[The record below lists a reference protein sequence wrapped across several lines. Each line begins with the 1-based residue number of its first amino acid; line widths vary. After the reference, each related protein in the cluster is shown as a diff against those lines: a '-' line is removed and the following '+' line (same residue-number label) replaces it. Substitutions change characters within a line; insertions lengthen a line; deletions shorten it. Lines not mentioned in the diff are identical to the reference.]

1 MSRRVRGFTLLEVMI
16 AMAILILA
24 LTALLGH
31 EGVAIQMSDFSNQ
44 ASRATLLAQGKM
56 LDLEHKLLKDSIDV
70 LDNCESGDFRD
81 IEMRKF
87 EWEAC
92 AYKLEIEDGA
102 VERLT
107 EQVMALLT
115 GFSGGGMDTGAIA
128 GLAAAAQSA
137 NPDDPGAKML
147 GQIQMAVGAIPFFL
161 QNLEDKVRKVRL
173 VVKWKDAVADR
184 TVILER
190 FVTSLGVG
198 QQAVKTDLP
207 PDQVDPDDVAPKDDA
222 PKDDAPKDT
231 SK

>member
-1 MSRRVRGFTLLEVMI
+1 MTAAVRDGDHYILNGTKRYITNAPRAQLFT
-16 AMAILILA
+16 
-24 LTALLGH
+24 
-31 EGVAIQMSDFSNQ
+31 
-44 ASRATLLAQGKM
+44 
-56 LDLEHKLLKDSIDV
+56 
-70 LDNCESGDFRD
+70 
-81 IEMRKF
+81 
-87 EWEAC
+87 
-92 AYKLEIEDGA
+92 
-102 VERLT
+102 
-107 EQVMALLT
+107 VMART
-115 GFSGGGMDTGAIA
+115 
-128 GLAAAAQSA
+128 

-173 VVKWKDAVADR
+173 VVKWRDAVADR